1 MWAPLWQSNRSG
13 AQVRSVRRGMLSVA
27 LTLGLLATGCGPL
40 EERKDPTLRVGYDTL
55 DGTLPVWPARGG
67 LVADAQA
74 TAAVTEAVRN
84 WRSPIDDRVH
94 LPSSGILWLGEAEGA
109 PLALVAAS
117 VPGESASW
125 LLQLAGKGTTYEVTH
140 STEYTDPGYLVY
152 SDVLPVQLANGRRY
166 LTSNRVQR
174 LVGPG
179 NTTLAITDGLSAP
192 ADVPGCTA
200 TPLTA
205 TLAATESL
213 PQGGSNR
220 FLDLG
225 TAITGP
231 RYPLVGDESGTGY
244 KVLDGLDTCALA
256 TETGPFGSILER
268 WHNRD
273 APGLVPASW
282 PIDRITSRSLGDVS
296 LPGQPAGKLDQITWH
311 TDAGNMSAVIFRPE
325 EGAPVVSVADRLNVL
340 QAYVLRFPD
349 QPLVVLT
356 WRPTTDSSLSVP
368 AGTNRLVDKP
378 GLLVTPRPA
387 KKESFSL
394 ATPDKTHYRSLGGE
408 GKD

>member
-1 MWAPLWQSNRSG
+1 
-13 AQVRSVRRGMLSVA
+13 MLSVA

-40 EERKDPTLRVGYDTL
+40 EERKDPPLRVGYDAL

-67 LVADAQA
+67 LVSDAQA
-74 TAAVTEAVRN
+74 TAAVTEAVRD

-94 LPSSGILWLGEAEGA
+94 LPSSGILWLGEVEGA

-125 LLQLAGKGTTYEVTH
+125 LLQLTGKGTTYEVTR

-152 SDVLPVQLANGRRY
+152 SDVLPVQLSSGRRY

-179 NTTLAITDGLSAP
+179 NRALAITDGLSAP
-192 ADVPGCTA
+192 ADVPGCAA
-200 TPLTA
+200 TQLTA
-205 TLAATESL
+205 TLVATESL
-213 PQGGSNR
+213 PEGKSNR
-220 FLDLG
+220 LLDLG
-225 TAITGP
+225 TAIAGP
-231 RYPLVGDESGTGY
+231 RYPLVGDDSGSGR

-256 TETGPFGSILER
+256 GETGPFGSIPER
-268 WHNRD
+268 WRNRD
-273 APGLVPASW
+273 EPGLVPASW
-282 PIDRITSRSLGDVS
+282 PIDRIASRSLGEVS
-296 LPGQPAGKLDQITWH
+296 LPGQPPGQLDQLTWH

-325 EGAPVVSVADRLNVL
+325 EGDPLVSAADRLNVL
-340 QAYVLRFPD
+340 QSYVLRFPG

-356 WRPTTDSSLSVP
+356 WRPSPDSSLSVP

-378 GLLVTPRPA
+378 GLLVAPRPA
-387 KKESFSL
+387 KKENFSL